1 VCNKINN
8 WKQPSESDNRS
19 STSKLEKIPFDLTL
33 RVLLLGLL
41 EKPFAYGSPNEVQ
54 EPAGTC
60 VTRRIL
66 HMANKLSCTT
76 P

>member
-1 VCNKINN
+1 
-8 WKQPSESDNRS
+8 
-19 STSKLEKIPFDLTL
+19 LTL
-33 RVLLLGLL
+33 RVLLPGSP

-66 HMANKLSCTT
+66 HVANKLS
-76 P
+76 